1 MIKMLD
7 NFNNYEISKFKYY
20 DGTNGNKIC
29 LLDDY
34 GTKYMLKTSPLKNKN
49 TKNKYYTNGCISEH
63 IGCLIFKCL
72 GFNTQ
77 DTKLGIYTVDGKDKM
92 CVLCKDFET
101 DNKKLFK
108 FAEIKNAIISSSE
121 NGFGVELSSVL
132 EAIEEQNN
140 INPLI
145 LKSFYFDMFI
155 VDALLG
161 NFDRHNGNW
170 GLLLDDVNKT
180 SEIAPIY
187 DCGSCLYPAL
197 SDEEMKKIL
206 NDPKEIEARIYVFP
220 NSILKINDKKINY
233 FNYISS
239 LVNKDCNEAL
249 KRIGN
254 KIDLCKIN
262 KIIDEIEGI
271 SDIRKEFYKTM
282 LRLRKEKI
290 IDYSLNL
297 LHEKEGF

>member
-34 GTKYMLKTSPLKNKN
+34 GTKYMLKTPPLKNKN

-108 FAEIKNAIISSSE
+108 FAEIKNAIISSNE

-197 SDEEMKKIL
+197 TDEEMKKIL

>member
-1 MIKMLD
+1 MIMMLD
-7 NFNNYEISKFKYY
+7 NFNNYEINRFKYY
-20 DGTNGNKIC
+20 DGRNGNKIC
-29 LLDDY
+29 LLDEY
-34 GTKYMLKTSPLKNKN
+34 GTKYMLKTPPVKNKN
-49 TKNKYYTNGCISEH
+49 TKDKYYTNGCISEH

-77 DTKLGIYTVDGKDKM
+77 DTKLGIYTVDGKDKL

-121 NGFGVELSSVL
+121 NGFGVELTSVL
-132 EAIEEQNN
+132 EAIEEQENVN
-140 INPLI
+140 SLI
-145 LKSFYFDMFI
+145 LKSFYWDMFI
-155 VDALLG
+155 TDAFLG

-220 NSILKINDKKINY
+220 NSILKINDNKINY

-239 LVNKDCNEAL
+239 LKNKDCNEAL
-249 KRIGN
+249 KRIGRR
-254 KIDLCKIN
+254 IDLNKIN
-262 KIIDEIEGI
+262 KIIDEVEGI

-297 LHEKEGF
+297 LYEKEGD

>member
-29 LLDDY
+29 LLNDY
-34 GTKYMLKTSPLKNKN
+34 GTKYMLKTPPLKNKN

-187 DCGSCLYPAL
+187 DCGSCLYPTL
-197 SDEEMKKIL
+197 TDEEMKKIL

>member
-34 GTKYMLKTSPLKNKN
+34 GTKYMLKTPPLKNKN

-108 FAEIKNAIISSSE
+108 FAEIKNAIISSNE

>member
-1 MIKMLD
+1 MIMMLD
-7 NFNNYEISKFKYY
+7 NFNNYEINRFKYY
-20 DGTNGNKIC
+20 DGRNGNKIC
-29 LLDDY
+29 LLDEY
-34 GTKYMLKTSPLKNKN
+34 ETKYMLKTPPVKNKN
-49 TKNKYYTNGCISEH
+49 TKDKYYTNGCISEH

-77 DTKLGIYTVDGKDKM
+77 DTKLGIYTVDGKDKL

-121 NGFGVELSSVL
+121 NGFGVELTSVL
-132 EAIEEQNN
+132 EAIEEQENVN
-140 INPLI
+140 SLI
-145 LKSFYFDMFI
+145 LKSFYWDMFI
-155 VDALLG
+155 TDAFLG

-220 NSILKINDKKINY
+220 NSILKINDNKINY

-239 LVNKDCNEAL
+239 LKNKDCNEAL
-249 KRIGN
+249 KRIGRR
-254 KIDLCKIN
+254 IDLNKIN
-262 KIIDEIEGI
+262 KIIDEVEGI

-297 LHEKEGF
+297 LYEKEGD

>member
-1 MIKMLD
+1 MIKMLY
-7 NFNNYEISKFKYY
+7 NFNNYEINKFKYY
-20 DGTNGNKIC
+20 DGRNGNKIC
-29 LLDDY
+29 LLDEH
-34 GTKYMLKTSPLKNKN
+34 GTKYMLKTPPVKNNN
-49 TKNKYYTNGCISEH
+49 TKDKYYTNGCISEH

-77 DTKLGIYTVDGKDKM
+77 DTKLGIYTVDGKDKL

-108 FAEIKNAIISSSE
+108 FAEIKNGIISSSE
-121 NGFGVELSSVL
+121 NGFGVELTSVL
-132 EAIEEQNN
+132 EAIEEQEN
-140 INPLI
+140 INPSI
-145 LKSFYFDMFI
+145 LKSFYWDMFI
-155 VDALLG
+155 TDAFLG

-206 NDPKEIEARIYVFP
+206 NDPKEIEARIYIFP
-220 NSILKINDKKINY
+220 NSILKNNDKKINY

-239 LVNKDCNEAL
+239 LENKDCHEAL
-249 KRIGN
+249 KRIGRR
-254 KIDLCKIN
+254 IDLNMIN
-262 KIIDEIEGI
+262 KIIDEVEGI

-297 LHEKEGF
+297 LYEKEGD

>member
-34 GTKYMLKTSPLKNKN
+34 GTKYMLKTPPLKNKN

>member
-1 MIKMLD
+1 MLD

-34 GTKYMLKTSPLKNKN
+34 GTKYMLKTPPLKNKN

-121 NGFGVELSSVL
+121 NGFCVELSSVL

-187 DCGSCLYPAL
+187 DCGSCLYPTL
-197 SDEEMKKIL
+197 TDEEMKKIL

>member
-1 MIKMLD
+1 MLD

-34 GTKYMLKTSPLKNKN
+34 GTKYMLKTPPLKNKN

-197 SDEEMKKIL
+197 TDEEMKKIL

-254 KIDLCKIN
+254 KMDLCKIN

-297 LHEKEGF
+297 LYEKEGF

>member
-1 MIKMLD
+1 MLD

-34 GTKYMLKTSPLKNKN
+34 GTKYMLKTPPLKNKN

>member
-34 GTKYMLKTSPLKNKN
+34 GTKYMLKTPPLKNKN

-206 NDPKEIEARIYVFP
+206 NDSKEIEARIYVFP

>member
-1 MIKMLD
+1 MLD

-34 GTKYMLKTSPLKNKN
+34 GTKYMLKTPPLKNKN

-161 NFDRHNGNW
+161 NFNRHNGNW

-197 SDEEMKKIL
+197 TDEEMKKIL
-206 NDPKEIEARIYVFP
+206 NDPKEIEARIYVFS

>member
-34 GTKYMLKTSPLKNKN
+34 GTKYMLKTPPLKNKN

-145 LKSFYFDMFI
+145 LKSIYFDMFI

-197 SDEEMKKIL
+197 TDEEMKKIL

-282 LRLRKEKI
+282 LRIEKEKI

>member
-1 MIKMLD
+1 MLD

-34 GTKYMLKTSPLKNKN
+34 GTKYMLKTPPLKNKN

-187 DCGSCLYPAL
+187 DCGSCLYPTL
-197 SDEEMKKIL
+197 TDEEMKKIL

>member
-34 GTKYMLKTSPLKNKN
+34 GTKYMLKTPPLKNKN

-161 NFDRHNGNW
+161 NFERHNGNW

-197 SDEEMKKIL
+197 TDEEMKKIL

-233 FNYISS
+233 FNFISS
-239 LVNKDCNEAL
+239 LENKDCNEAL

>member
-1 MIKMLD
+1 
-7 NFNNYEISKFKYY
+7 
-20 DGTNGNKIC
+20 
-29 LLDDY
+29 
-34 GTKYMLKTSPLKNKN
+34 
-49 TKNKYYTNGCISEH
+49 
-63 IGCLIFKCL
+63 
-72 GFNTQ
+72 
-77 DTKLGIYTVDGKDKM
+77 
-92 CVLCKDFET
+92 
-101 DNKKLFK
+101 
-108 FAEIKNAIISSSE
+108 
-121 NGFGVELSSVL
+121 
-132 EAIEEQNN
+132 
-140 INPLI
+140 
-145 LKSFYFDMFI
+145 MFI

>member
-1 MIKMLD
+1 MMLD
-7 NFNNYEISKFKYY
+7 NFNNYEINRFKYY
-20 DGTNGNKIC
+20 DGRNGNKIC
-29 LLDDY
+29 LLDEY
-34 GTKYMLKTSPLKNKN
+34 GTKYMLKTPPVKNKN
-49 TKNKYYTNGCISEH
+49 TKDKYYTNGCISEH

-77 DTKLGIYTVDGKDKM
+77 DTKLGIYTVDGKDKL

-121 NGFGVELSSVL
+121 NGFGVELTSVL
-132 EAIEEQNN
+132 EAIEEQENVN
-140 INPLI
+140 SLI
-145 LKSFYFDMFI
+145 LKSFYWDMFI
-155 VDALLG
+155 TDAFLG

-220 NSILKINDKKINY
+220 NSILKINDNKINY

-239 LVNKDCNEAL
+239 LKNKDCNEAL
-249 KRIGN
+249 KRIGRR
-254 KIDLCKIN
+254 IDLNKIN
-262 KIIDEIEGI
+262 KIIDEVEGI

-297 LHEKEGF
+297 LYEKEGD

>member
-34 GTKYMLKTSPLKNKN
+34 GTKYMLKTPPLKNKN

-220 NSILKINDKKINY
+220 NSILKNNDKKINY
-233 FNYISS
+233 FNFISS
-239 LVNKDCNEAL
+239 LENKDCNEAL

>member
-1 MIKMLD
+1 MMLD
-7 NFNNYEISKFKYY
+7 NFNNYEINRFKYY
-20 DGTNGNKIC
+20 DGRNGNKIC
-29 LLDDY
+29 LLDEY
-34 GTKYMLKTSPLKNKN
+34 GTKYMLKTPPVKNKN
-49 TKNKYYTNGCISEH
+49 TKDKYYTNGCISEH

-77 DTKLGIYTVDGKDKM
+77 DTKLGIYTVDGKDKL

-121 NGFGVELSSVL
+121 NGFGVELTSVL
-132 EAIEEQNN
+132 EAIEEQENVN
-140 INPLI
+140 SLI
-145 LKSFYFDMFI
+145 LKSFYWDMFI
-155 VDALLG
+155 TDAFLG

-187 DCGSCLYPAL
+187 DCGTCLYPAL

-220 NSILKINDKKINY
+220 NSILKINDNKINY

-239 LVNKDCNEAL
+239 LKNKDCNEAL
-249 KRIGN
+249 KRIGRR
-254 KIDLCKIN
+254 IDLNKIN
-262 KIIDEIEGI
+262 KIIDEVEGI

-297 LHEKEGF
+297 LYEKEGD

>member
-34 GTKYMLKTSPLKNKN
+34 GTKYMLKTPPLKNKN

-239 LVNKDCNEAL
+239 LVNKDCNKAL

>member
-1 MIKMLD
+1 MMLD
-7 NFNNYEISKFKYY
+7 NFNNYEINRFKYY
-20 DGTNGNKIC
+20 DGRNGNKIC
-29 LLDDY
+29 LLDEY
-34 GTKYMLKTSPLKNKN
+34 GTKYMLKTPPVKNKN
-49 TKNKYYTNGCISEH
+49 TKDKYYTNGCISEH

-77 DTKLGIYTVDGKDKM
+77 DTKLGIYTVDGKDKL

-108 FAEIKNAIISSSE
+108 FAEIKNGIVSSSE

-132 EAIEEQNN
+132 EAIEEQEN
-140 INPLI
+140 INPSI
-145 LKSFYFDMFI
+145 LKSFYWDMFI
-155 VDALLG
+155 TDAFLG

-239 LVNKDCNEAL
+239 LENKDCNEGL
-249 KRIGN
+249 KRIGRR
-254 KIDLCKIN
+254 IDLDEIN
-262 KIIDEIEGI
+262 KIIDEVEGI

-282 LRLRKEKI
+282 LKLRKEKI

-297 LHEKEGF
+297 LYEKEGA

>member
-1 MIKMLD
+1 MIKMLY
-7 NFNNYEISKFKYY
+7 NFNNYEINKFKYY
-20 DGTNGNKIC
+20 DGRHGNKIC
-29 LLDDY
+29 LLDEH
-34 GTKYMLKTSPLKNKN
+34 GTKYMLKTPPVKNNN
-49 TKNKYYTNGCISEH
+49 TKDKYYTNGCISEH

-77 DTKLGIYTVDGKDKM
+77 DTKLGIYTVDGKDKL

-108 FAEIKNAIISSSE
+108 FAEIKNGIISSSE

-132 EAIEEQNN
+132 EAIEEQEN
-140 INPLI
+140 INPSI
-145 LKSFYFDMFI
+145 LKSFYWDMFI
-155 VDALLG
+155 TDAFLG

-197 SDEEMKKIL
+197 TDEEMKKIL

-239 LVNKDCNEAL
+239 LENKDCNEGL
-249 KRIGN
+249 KRIGRR
-254 KIDLCKIN
+254 IDLDEIN
-262 KIIDEIEGI
+262 KIIDEVEGI

-282 LRLRKEKI
+282 LKLRKEKI

-297 LHEKEGF
+297 LYEKEGA

>member
-34 GTKYMLKTSPLKNKN
+34 GTKYMLKTPPLKNKN

-161 NFDRHNGNW
+161 NFERHNGNW

-197 SDEEMKKIL
+197 TDEEMKKIL

-233 FNYISS
+233 FNCNYMYIF
-239 LVNKDCNEAL
+239 
-249 KRIGN
+249 I
-254 KIDLCKIN
+254 
-262 KIIDEIEGI
+262 
-271 SDIRKEFYKTM
+271 
-282 LRLRKEKI
+282 
-290 IDYSLNL
+290 
-297 LHEKEGF
+297 

>member
-1 MIKMLD
+1 MLD

-34 GTKYMLKTSPLKNKN
+34 GTKYMLKTPPLKNKN

-145 LKSFYFDMFI
+145 LKAFYFDIFI

>member
-1 MIKMLD
+1 MIMMLD
-7 NFNNYEISKFKYY
+7 NFNNYEINRFKYY
-20 DGTNGNKIC
+20 DGRNGNKIC
-29 LLDDY
+29 LLDEY
-34 GTKYMLKTSPLKNKN
+34 GTKYMLKTPPVKNKN
-49 TKNKYYTNGCISEH
+49 TKDKYYTNGCISEH

-77 DTKLGIYTVDGKDKM
+77 DTKLGIYTVDGKDKL

-108 FAEIKNAIISSSE
+108 FAEIKNGIVSSSE

-132 EAIEEQNN
+132 EAIEEQEN
-140 INPLI
+140 INPSI
-145 LKSFYFDMFI
+145 LKSFYWDMFI
-155 VDALLG
+155 TDAFLG

-187 DCGSCLYPAL
+187 DCCSCLYPAL
-197 SDEEMKKIL
+197 TDEEMKKIL

-239 LVNKDCNEAL
+239 LENKDCNEGL
-249 KRIGN
+249 KRIGRR
-254 KIDLCKIN
+254 IDLDEIN
-262 KIIDEIEGI
+262 KIIDEVEGI

-282 LRLRKEKI
+282 LKLRKEKI

-297 LHEKEGF
+297 LYEKEGA

>member
-34 GTKYMLKTSPLKNKN
+34 GTKYMLKTPPLKNKN

-197 SDEEMKKIL
+197 TDEEMKKIL

-239 LVNKDCNEAL
+239 LVNKDCNKAL

>member
-34 GTKYMLKTSPLKNKN
+34 GTKYMLKTPPLKNKN

-197 SDEEMKKIL
+197 TDEEMKKIL

>member
-34 GTKYMLKTSPLKNKN
+34 GTKYMLKTPPLKNKN

-161 NFDRHNGNW
+161 NFERHNGNW

-197 SDEEMKKIL
+197 TDEEMKKIL

>member
-1 MIKMLD
+1 MLD

-34 GTKYMLKTSPLKNKN
+34 GTKYMLKTPPLKNKN

-197 SDEEMKKIL
+197 TDEEMKKIL